1 MADIIEQPPAE
12 ERLTRIEFED
22 RPEGPIAAA
31 VIAGGVGAAAL
42 GVVTTLAEA
51 STGVSDWLAWSD
63 RVGPLSGKTILA
75 VVVWLVA
82 WAVLHAALRGRPY
95 ETRRALVVSLV
106 LIALG
111 VLGTFS
117 TFCRRC
123 RPHCAAQEPLG
134 DRAGVCL
141 SRSTPCG
148 GPPRGIGVFARWPDG
163 HAQ

>member
-1 MADIIEQPPAE
+1 MADAVERPPAE

-111 VLGTFS
+111 VLGTFP
-117 TFCRRC
+117 TFF
-123 RPHCAAQEPLG
+123 QLFGE
-134 DRAGVCL
+134 
-141 SRSTPCG
+141 
-148 GPPRGIGVFARWPDG
+148 
-163 HAQ
+163 